1 MVPVT
6 EIKSK
11 GDIVMLLIIIAA
23 LLLVASPAQA
33 QQACTEMGCMN
44 GLTIDVPLDYRWQ
57 PGAYVFDFNLDG
69 KAVRCT
75 GSLPLKS
82 CDQPSI
88 TCSAEGVMIMES
100 GCALPKNGHGFGMI
114 TIDSSPA
121 SASIKI
127 TRSGQ
132 MIAQNSW
139 KPAYQI
145 TRPNGPR
152 CEPTCRQATVSLT
165 LK

>member
-1 MVPVT
+1 
-6 EIKSK
+6 
-11 GDIVMLLIIIAA
+11 MLLNFIAV
-23 LLLVASPAQA
+23 LLLMANPAQA
-33 QQACTEMGCMN
+33 QRPCTEIGCMN

-82 CDQPSI
+82 CDQRSL
-88 TCSAEGVMIMES
+88 TCTAEGVMIMES
-100 GCALPKNGHGFGMI
+100 GCALPDGHGFGMI

-121 SASIKI
+121 SASVRI
-127 TRSGQ
+127 THNGQ
-132 MIAQNSW
+132 TIAQSSW

-145 TRPNGPR
+145 TQPNGPR